1 MIMAVNT
8 SIVLAVCPALLGALH
23 IYSLISGDP
32 DNCAPSVISSCVVLM
47 MHQYVGCSV
56 SEKKRMQVAREWWS
70 QRIAI
75 INSKQL
81 NRIQRFLF
89 FFCRWSHEALHLL
102 QWKTLIR
109 PTSGPA
115 FALFSTGRYEQRLP
129 TPPPLTFQDDPGW
142 FCGVKQHMRDR
153 EVSAAQPRKLGIGQW
168 LPVITGAGWL
178 PRWLALWQWVLGR
191 WAGRQ
196 LCLALQ
202 PHPTAD
208 HQPVHGTASE
218 CSAWKVRGL
227 WVHWGGDVTVR
238 KIVI

>member
-1 MIMAVNT
+1 MIMVVNT
-8 SIVLAVCPALLGALH
+8 SVVLTVCLALLGALH
-23 IYSLISGDP
+23 IYYFWRPRQPCTKFHIIMRGTD
-32 DNCAPSVISSCVVLM
+32 
-47 MHQYVGCSV
+47 YVPVYGLFHV
-56 SEKKRMQVAREWWS
+56 RKKRMRVAKEWWS
-70 QRIAI
+70 QRIVI

-81 NRIQRFLF
+81 NWIQRFLF

-109 PTSGPA
+109 PTSGLA

-178 PRWLALWQWVLGR
+178 PRLLARSLSG
-191 WAGRQ
+191 
-196 LCLALQ
+196 
-202 PHPTAD
+202 
-208 HQPVHGTASE
+208 SE
-218 CSAWKVRGL
+218 R
-227 WVHWGGDVTVR
+227 WGGGLGDSCA
-238 KIVI
+238 